1 MAFERARLLRNTHFV
16 DGRLKA
22 QEGATGDIVGD
33 DRGMLTIHFDD
44 TNHFVELD
52 GSGLRIAHNIP
63 RLAVERI
70 PAERVQTE
78 IPDEQ
83 ARTVMDDYGPSDLDT
98 ANNAVAARD
107 GHGFYLTMGRRF
119 RVLATFPDDP
129 EGERA
134 ANAYMQEHDGA
145 SVLAVVGGR
154 VILADKND
162 KGIPIARERSTA

>member
-1 MAFERARLLRNTHFV
+1 MAFERARLLRNTHFA

-33 DRGMLTIHFDD
+33 DCGMLTIHFDD
-44 TNHFVELD
+44 SEHFVELD

-78 IPDEQ
+78 IPDER
-83 ARTVMDDYGPSDLDT
+83 ARTVMDDYGPSDLDI

-107 GHGFYLTMGRRF
+107 GNGFYLTMGRRF

-162 KGIPIARERSTA
+162 KGIPIARERSAA

>member
-1 MAFERARLLRNTHFV
+1 MAFERARLLRNTHFA

-33 DRGMLTIHFDD
+33 DCGMLTIHFDSSE
-44 TNHFVELD
+44 HFVELD

-78 IPDEQ
+78 IPDER
-83 ARTVMDDYGPSDLDT
+83 ARTVMDDYGPSDLDI

-162 KGIPIARERSTA
+162 KGIPIARERSTT